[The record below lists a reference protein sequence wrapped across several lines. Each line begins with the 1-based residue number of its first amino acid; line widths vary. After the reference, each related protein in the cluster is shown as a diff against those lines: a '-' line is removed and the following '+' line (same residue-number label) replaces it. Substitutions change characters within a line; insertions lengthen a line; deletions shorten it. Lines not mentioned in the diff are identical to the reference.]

1 MWLFFFYPIRL
12 YAEFFFFLLDA
23 YEKLFQLVQFTIFCI
38 GIYCCTSHYNIVVHI
53 LKHSWYNHLKCNMNE
68 KETEKNKYKDRKEL
82 FILLFEMGNRLSN
95 IKYKNSTAILNQT
108 FIRHLSSGNCI

>member
-1 MWLFFFYPIRL
+1 
-12 YAEFFFFLLDA
+12 
-23 YEKLFQLVQFTIFCI
+23 
-38 GIYCCTSHYNIVVHI
+38 
-53 LKHSWYNHLKCNMNE
+53 MNE